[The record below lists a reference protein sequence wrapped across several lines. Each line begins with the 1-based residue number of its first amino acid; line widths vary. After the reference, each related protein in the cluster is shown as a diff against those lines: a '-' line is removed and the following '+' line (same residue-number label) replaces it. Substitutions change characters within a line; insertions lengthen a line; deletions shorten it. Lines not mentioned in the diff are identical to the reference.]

1 MMEETPSGA
10 PPEDIGAR
18 LAELVREVRRQGRA
32 AVAAQAAAESCLEQ
46 VTALARAAEQG
57 RAAEGARG
65 AGGTRGST
73 STDAAPRPAE
83 ELSWLGVILP
93 VADALDRAV
102 AQASA
107 MVERRARAERAGF
120 WPFRRRAEPDP
131 ELGALAEGLRVL
143 RAQLVAALE
152 GCGVTVDRRVGVA
165 VDPEVHRVVEV
176 RPPEGAEPE
185 GVVVDV
191 IRPGY
196 AARGRLVREAD
207 VVATGAP
214 PAAGPGWRAPHLL
227 ESTADFEDT
236 GRRGDGGT

>member
-1 MMEETPSGA
+1 MDETPPGA
-10 PPEDIGAR
+10 PPDDLGAR

-46 VTALARAAEQG
+46 VTALARV
-57 RAAEGARG
+57 AEG
-65 AGGTRGST
+65 TRCT
-73 STDAAPRPAE
+73 SNDAAPQPAE
-83 ELSWLGVILP
+83 ELSWLHAILP
-93 VADALDRAV
+93 VADAVDRVV

-107 MVERRARAERAGF
+107 MVDRRARVERAGI
-120 WPFRRRAEPDP
+120 WPFRRSATPDP
-131 ELGALAEGLRVL
+131 ELGALSEGLRVL

-176 RPPEGAEPE
+176 RPRREAEPE

-196 AARGRLVREAD
+196 AAQGRLVREAD
-207 VVATGAP
+207 VVASGAP
-214 PAAGPGWRAPHLL
+214 LATAAEVEGAASLRK
-227 ESTADFEDT
+227 
-236 GRRGDGGT
+236 RRGA

>member
-1 MMEETPSGA
+1 MMEETPAGA

-18 LAELVREVRRQGRA
+18 LTELVREVRRQGRA

-46 VTALARAAEQG
+46 VTALARAAES
-57 RAAEGARG
+57 ARD
-65 AGGTRGST
+65 AGG
-73 STDAAPRPAE
+73 APRPAE

-93 VADALDRAV
+93 VADAIDRAV

-107 MVERRARAERAGF
+107 MVERRARVERAGF

-176 RPPEGAEPE
+176 RPPRDAEPE

-207 VVATGAP
+207 VVASGAP
-214 PAAGPGWRAPHLL
+214 LVVGAGAEAQHLREVAADL
-227 ESTADFEDT
+227 EGA
-236 GRRGDGGT
+236 GQGGGGGS